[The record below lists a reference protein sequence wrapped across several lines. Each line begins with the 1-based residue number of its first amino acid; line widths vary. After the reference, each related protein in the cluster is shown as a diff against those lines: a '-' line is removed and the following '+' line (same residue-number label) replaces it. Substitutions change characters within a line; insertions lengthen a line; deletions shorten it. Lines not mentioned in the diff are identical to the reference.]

1 MAGLGV
7 SPRDSINVIHSR
19 SPYTVREYIMNNKKL
34 IATMMTLSM
43 LAAAFAGCLG
53 GDDDDWSVDPA
64 TDVNAVFVTSDWDP
78 IIPNL
83 NAGEMCD
90 AILSAM
96 TKTDER
102 EVVVDFTRGYYT
114 SSQGVIGASGS
125 AMISDALDLNAAGT
139 RVAVQSG
146 TTSDLWTAENLPD
159 ATIVAYADFPSVT
172 ASISNGDAD
181 YAIGDSP
188 VMALSGN
195 LMVTF
200 SDETFGLAVDDGNSE
215 LLDALNVAITA
226 VIDSG
231 EYDLI
236 FSAWFEGAVVLT
248 DDTDS
253 DTATAYPMAT
263 EGSRLTQVLESGD
276 LKFCSDTSYPPF
288 ESLDASGAAVGFDVD
303 IGNAIADEMA
313 AHYMSVSNPMFVPP
327 VVEETGGCMDATAN
341 NHNADATVDDG
352 SCTYDVTIKIGFLNP
367 ITGPISQFAPPFTFA
382 AAQAAADLN
391 AANDGYNFE
400 VIEADSGC
408 DGTQAATAAQS
419 LIDSGVVAVAG
430 AACSGASMGANAV
443 LSAAGVPMVSYAS
456 TSPALSDATAYPDFY
471 RVVPSDAIQGDAMAD
486 MVAARGVSNPALV
499 HMTNAYGAGL
509 ADSFE
514 SFWLDAGN
522 SLCLKT
528 GYDDTTLSDA
538 SALVQ
543 AVIDGGC
550 DSVVLASYSADGA
563 MIIETMAGMGVAV
576 PTFGADGIAGE
587 AALGDYSNPAA
598 ANGVQ
603 VTKPRAAAGAGG
615 FAATCADDAV
625 CSTGIFQSESYDA
638 VMMIGEAAMHADGA
652 DMATHLDMVGM
663 MYEGASGVHDFLANG
678 DVAGAGY
685 DVCSFNHVPTY
696 GDYFNCN
703 MMWTATDGLSAAPF
717 MGATVKIGF
726 LNDASGPIAVY
737 AMGFVASSQIALGIA
752 NTIGWNSMVQFEI
765 VYADSGCDGT
775 MGAAAAQA
783 LVDAGVV
790 GVVGA
795 ACSGATM
802 AANAVL
808 AAAGIPQISYASTS
822 PALSDA
828 TAYPDFFRVVPSD
841 ALQGQALSA
850 VVQADMPA
858 DGTVGLVH
866 MTNAYGSGLADSF
879 SADFTADGTMLCTT
893 IGYEETTTDFTSAV
907 QALVDNG
914 CTSVVLVSYAADGGM
929 ILDEM
934 ATQSWSGQVYG
945 GDGIAEEGLAAGT
958 SASVDGIIATKP
970 SSGTMGTVGYV
981 FAGMCAQSADCAG
994 GIYTAEAFDAVVVM
1008 ALSAFAQ
1015 MASPS
1020 ATLSQVILAT
1030 GQGLAGASGTIS
1042 FLANGDVAGAG
1053 YCVGDFT
1060 EDASGNVAFTC
1071 NRSWDPANG
1080 MS

>member
-1 MAGLGV
+1 MK
-7 SPRDSINVIHSR
+7 
-19 SPYTVREYIMNNKKL
+19 NNKI
-34 IATMMTLSM
+34 IAMMMTLSM

-53 GDDDDWSVDPA
+53 GEDEPEPDWYVTVAD
-64 TDVNAVFVTSDWDP
+64 DVNAVFVTSDWDP

-83 NAGEMCD
+83 NDGEMCD
-90 AILSAM
+90 ALLSAM
-96 TKTDER
+96 TKTVER

-114 SSQGVIGASGS
+114 SSQGVIGAAG
-125 AMISDALDLNAAGT
+125 AAAISSVADLNADGT
-139 RVAVQSG
+139 RVALQSG
-146 TTSDLWTAENLPD
+146 TTSDLYAAANLGA
-159 ATIVAYADFPSVT
+159 ATIVAYPDFPSVT
-172 ASISNGDAD
+172 AAIGNGDAD
-181 YAIGDSP
+181 YAIGDAP
-188 VMALSGN
+188 VLALSGD
-195 LMVTF
+195 LLTTF
-200 SDETFGLAVDDGNSE
+200 SDETFGIAVAGTDDSDDMRNTE
-215 LLDALNVAITA
+215 LLDALDMAITEI
-226 VIDSG
+226 IDSG

-236 FSAWFEGAVVLT
+236 FGAWFEGAVVLT
-248 DDTDS
+248 DDRTDE
-253 DTATAYPMAT
+253 TAGSWPVPS
-263 EGSRLTQVLESGD
+263 EGSSLTTVLESGD
-276 LKFCSDTSYPPF
+276 LRFCSDTSYPPF
-288 ESLDASGAAVGFDVD
+288 ENLDADGNAEGFDVD
-303 IGNAIADEMA
+303 IGNAIADEIA
-313 AHYMSVSNPMFVPP
+313 ANYMGVSNPMFVPP
-327 VVEETGGCMDATAN
+327 VVVVE
-341 NHNADATVDDG
+341 
-352 SCTYDVTIKIGFLNP
+352 DVTIKIGLLNP

-382 AAQAAADLN
+382 AAQAIADLN

-400 VIEADSGC
+400 IVEADSGC
-408 DGTQAATAAQS
+408 DGTVAATAAQS

-486 MVAARGVSNPALV
+486 MVAARGVSNPALI

-514 SFWLDAGN
+514 GFWLDAGN

-538 SALVQ
+538 AALVQ

-563 MIIETMAGMGVAV
+563 MIIETMAGMGAAV
-576 PTFGADGIAGE
+576 PIFGADGIAGE

-615 FAATCADDAV
+615 FAAICADDAV

-638 VMMIGEAAMHADGA
+638 VMMIGEAATHADGA

-737 AMGFVASSQIALGIA
+737 AAGFVAASQIAVGIA

-802 AANAVL
+802 GANAVL

-828 TAYPDFFRVVPSD
+828 IAYPDFFRVVPSD

-850 VVQADMPA
+850 VVKADAPA
-858 DGTVGLVH
+858 DGSVGLIH

-893 IGYEETTTDFTSAV
+893 IGYEETVTDFTSAV

-970 SSGTMGTVGYV
+970 ASGTMGTVGYV
-981 FAGMCAQSADCAG
+981 FANLCAQSPDCAG
-994 GIYTAEAFDAVVVM
+994 GIYTGEAFDGVVIM
-1008 ALSAFAQ
+1008 ALAAFAQ
-1015 MASPS
+1015 MASPG
-1020 ATLSQVILAT
+1020 ATLSQVIMGT
-1030 GQGLAGASGTIS
+1030 GQGLEGASGTIS
-1042 FLANGDVAGAG
+1042 FLANGDSPGAG

>member
-1 MAGLGV
+1 MK
-7 SPRDSINVIHSR
+7 
-19 SPYTVREYIMNNKKL
+19 NNKI
-34 IATMMTLSM
+34 IAMMMTLSM

-53 GDDDDWSVDPA
+53 GEDEPEPDWYVTVAD
-64 TDVNAVFVTSDWDP
+64 DVNAVFVTSDWDP

-83 NAGEMCD
+83 NDGEMCD
-90 AILSAM
+90 ALLSAM
-96 TKTDER
+96 TKTVER

-114 SSQGVIGASGS
+114 SSQGVIGAAG
-125 AMISDALDLNAAGT
+125 AAAISSVADLNADGT
-139 RVAVQSG
+139 RVALQSG
-146 TTSDLWTAENLPD
+146 TTSDLYAAANLGA
-159 ATIVAYADFPSVT
+159 ATIVAYPDFPSVT
-172 ASISNGDAD
+172 AAIGNGDAD
-181 YAIGDSP
+181 YAIGDAP
-188 VMALSGN
+188 VLALSGD
-195 LMVTF
+195 LLTTF
-200 SDETFGLAVDDGNSE
+200 SDETFGIAVAGTDDSDDMRNTE
-215 LLDALNVAITA
+215 LLDALDMAITEI
-226 VIDSG
+226 IDSG

-236 FSAWFEGAVVLT
+236 FGAWFEGAVVLT
-248 DDTDS
+248 DDRTDE
-253 DTATAYPMAT
+253 TAGSWPVPS
-263 EGSRLTQVLESGD
+263 EGSSLTTVLESGD
-276 LKFCSDTSYPPF
+276 LRFCSDTSYPPF
-288 ESLDASGAAVGFDVD
+288 ENLDADGNAEGFDVD
-303 IGNAIADEMA
+303 IGNAIADEIA
-313 AHYMSVSNPMFVPP
+313 ANYMGVSNPMFVPP
-327 VVEETGGCMDATAN
+327 VVVVE
-341 NHNADATVDDG
+341 
-352 SCTYDVTIKIGFLNP
+352 DVTIKIGLLNP

-382 AAQAAADLN
+382 AAQAIADLN

-400 VIEADSGC
+400 IVEADSGC
-408 DGTQAATAAQS
+408 DGTVAATAAQS

-486 MVAARGVSNPALV
+486 MVAARGVSNPALI

-514 SFWLDAGN
+514 GFWLDAGN

-538 SALVQ
+538 AALVQ

-563 MIIETMAGMGVAV
+563 MIIETMAGMGAAV
-576 PTFGADGIAGE
+576 PIFGADGIAGE

-615 FAATCADDAV
+615 FAAICADDAV

-638 VMMIGEAAMHADGA
+638 VMMIGEAATHADGA

-737 AMGFVASSQIALGIA
+737 AAGFVAASQIAVGIA

-802 AANAVL
+802 GANAVL

-828 TAYPDFFRVVPSD
+828 IAYPDFFRVVPSD

-850 VVQADMPA
+850 VVKADAPA
-858 DGTVGLVH
+858 DGSVGLIH

-893 IGYEETTTDFTSAV
+893 IGYEETVTDFTSAV

-970 SSGTMGTVGYV
+970 SSGTIGTVGYV
-981 FAGMCAQSADCAG
+981 FANLCGQSPDCAG
-994 GIYTAEAFDAVVVM
+994 GIYTAEAFDGVVLM
-1008 ALSAFAQ
+1008 ALAAFAQ
-1015 MASPS
+1015 MASPG
-1020 ATLSQVILAT
+1020 ATLSQVIMVT
-1030 GQGLAGASGTIS
+1030 GQGLEGASGTIS
-1042 FLANGDVAGAG
+1042 FLANGDSPGAG